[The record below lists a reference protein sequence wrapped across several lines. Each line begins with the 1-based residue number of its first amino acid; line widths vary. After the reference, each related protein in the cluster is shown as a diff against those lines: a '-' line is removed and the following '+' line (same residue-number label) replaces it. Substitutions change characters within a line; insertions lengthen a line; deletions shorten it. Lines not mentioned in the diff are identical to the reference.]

1 MTDSHEILDE
11 NDAEAY
17 EQAAER
23 VTAEPDAEYWVVE
36 QNFGDGWRVAAVLGS
51 YAAADAYIE
60 DARAF
65 AENCPADAP
74 EDKCRTTVSY
84 RHGGRKSPTKF
95 FKSWP
100 PEVRD
105 D

>member
-1 MTDSHEILDE
+1 MTESHEILDE

-17 EQAAER
+17 ERAAER
-23 VTAEPDAEYWVVE
+23 VTAPADEDVWVVE

-51 YAAADAYIE
+51 YAAADAYID
-60 DARAF
+60 DARDF

-95 FKSWP
+95 FESWP
-100 PEVRD
+100 PEVRE
-105 D
+105 

>member
-1 MTDSHEILDE
+1 VTESHEILDA
-11 NDAEAY
+11 NDPEAY
-17 EQAAER
+17 ERAAER
-23 VTAEPDAEYWVVE
+23 VTADPDDEFWVVE

-60 DARAF
+60 DARDF
-65 AENCPADAP
+65 GENCPADAP

-95 FKSWP
+95 FESWP
-100 PEVRD
+100 PEVAD

>member
-1 MTDSHEILDE
+1 VTESHEILDA
-11 NDAEAY
+11 NDPEAY
-17 EQAAER
+17 QRAADR
-23 VTAEPDAEYWVVE
+23 VTAAPDDEFWVVE

-51 YAAADAYIE
+51 YAAADAYID
-60 DARAF
+60 DARDF

-95 FKSWP
+95 FESWP
-100 PEVRD
+100 PEVGD